1 MTELEKLQRFCAYQE
16 RCHSDVLKKI
26 KSLGIHASKTDHYI
40 QELCDLGFLNENRFV
55 ESFIN
60 GKIQQKKWGK
70 KKITFHLK
78 QKGIDSNLIKF
89 WIDQIDDKTYQE
101 QLKKLF
107 ERKKLELERETNQ
120 FKKNQ
125 KIYRF
130 LIQKGFDSED
140 IKKLFAF

>member
-26 KSLGIHASKTDHYI
+26 KSLGIHASKTDYYI